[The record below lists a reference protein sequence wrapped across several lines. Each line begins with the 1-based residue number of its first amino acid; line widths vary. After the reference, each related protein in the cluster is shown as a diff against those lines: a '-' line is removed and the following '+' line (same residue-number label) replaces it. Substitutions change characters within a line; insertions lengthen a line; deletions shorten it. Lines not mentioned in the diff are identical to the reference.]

1 MSFPQNKG
9 PVGNSILEGFDMAR
23 ERSWFQRAVAAAM
36 AASLLFAGCA
46 QTCRINT
53 NPEGA
58 KVYINGVYIGESP
71 TVYKYRSGLPET
83 YIVEIKK
90 EGWKPL
96 VNATID
102 RTLRADVSLLLLILV
117 IVPYFFSARLEDQY
131 LFQLE
136 PLPGTTP

>member
-1 MSFPQNKG
+1 M
-9 PVGNSILEGFDMAR
+9 ER
-23 ERSWFQRAVAAAM
+23 ERSWFQRGVAVAM
-36 AASLLFAGCA
+36 AASLLFVGCA

-58 KVYINGVYIGESP
+58 KIYINGIYIGDSP
-71 TVYKYRSGLPET
+71 SAVYKYRSGLPET
-83 YIVEIKK
+83 YIVEIRK
-90 EGWKPL
+90 EGYKPL

-102 RTLRADVSLLLLILV
+102 RTLRADASLLLLLLV

-136 PLPGTTP
+136 PLTEKTP